1 LAVSS
6 WFRANPEGA
15 PAYAPDPPAWPLV
28 ALVLAGSLLVQSTLE
43 PLLPIRGSIVSWVLL
58 LVLWYAIRT
67 GTGGGFVLGLI
78 AGACE
83 DALAGNTGAA
93 WTFSTALVGAA
104 AGRLAR
110 TWLADTKVALVPG
123 VALATLVRFALFSA
137 SMAAEG
143 RMLTLAQA
151 HFHAALW
158 QALLNALVALA
169 LLAAFP
175 QLGRYGAPHR

>member
-1 LAVSS
+1 MSS

-28 ALVLAGSLLVQSTLE
+28 ALTLLGALLVQSTLE
-43 PLLPIRGSIVSWVLL
+43 PLLPIRGATVSWVLL
-58 LVLWYAIRT
+58 LVLWCANRT
-67 GTGGGFVLGLI
+67 GTGAGFVLGLV

-93 WTFSTALVGAA
+93 WTFSTALVGAG

-110 TWLADTKVALVPG
+110 TWLGDTKLALVPG
-123 VALATLVRFALFSA
+123 VALATLVRYALFNA
-137 SMAAEG
+137 LMVAQG
-143 RMLTLAQA
+143 RMLPLALM
-151 HFHAALW
+151 HFHEALW
-158 QALLNALVALA
+158 QALFNALVALA

-175 QLGRYGAPHR
+175 MLGRYGAPHR

>member
-1 LAVSS
+1 VSS
-6 WFRANPEGA
+6 WFRASPDAGA

-28 ALVLAGSLLVQSTLE
+28 ALSLFAALLVQSSIE
-43 PLLPIRGSIVSWVLL
+43 PLFPIRGATVSWVLL
-58 LVLWYAIRT
+58 LVLWYANRT

-93 WTFSTALVGAA
+93 WTFSTALVGAGV
-104 AGRLAR
+104 GRLAR
-110 TWLADTKVALVPG
+110 TWLGDTKLTLVPG
-123 VALATLVRFALFSA
+123 VALATLVRYVLFSA
-137 SMAAEG
+137 LMTIEG
-143 RMLTLAQA
+143 RMLPLGLA
-151 HFHAALW
+151 HFHAVLW
-158 QALLNALVALA
+158 QSLFDALVALA

>member
-1 LAVSS
+1 MSS

-28 ALVLAGSLLVQSTLE
+28 ALALLGALIVQSTLE
-43 PLLPIRGSIVSWVLL
+43 PLVPIRGTLVSWVLL

-67 GTGGGFVLGLI
+67 GSGGGFVLGLI

-93 WTFSTALVGAA
+93 WTFSTALVGAGV
-104 AGRLAR
+104 GRLAR

-123 VALATLVRFALFSA
+123 VALATLLRYALFSA
-137 SMAAEG
+137 IMTAQG
-143 RMLTLAQA
+143 RMLPLGLA

-158 QALLNALVALA
+158 QALLDALA
-169 LLAAFP
+169 ALLLLAAFP

>member
-1 LAVSS
+1 VSS

-28 ALVLAGSLLVQSTLE
+28 ALTLVGALLVQSTLE
-43 PLLPIRGSIVSWVLL
+43 PLLPIRGTTISWVLL
-58 LVLWYAIRT
+58 LVLWYANRT
-67 GTGGGFVLGLI
+67 GTAGGFVLGLV

-93 WTFSTALVGAA
+93 WTFSTALVGAG

-110 TWLADTKVALVPG
+110 TWLGDTKLALVPG
-123 VALATLVRFALFSA
+123 VALATLVRYALFSA
-137 SMAAEG
+137 LMTMEG
-143 RMLTLAQA
+143 RMLPLGLA

-158 QALLNALVALA
+158 QSLLNALVALA
-169 LLAAFP
+169 LLATLP

>member
-1 LAVSS
+1 VSS
-6 WFRANPEGA
+6 WFRANPEAGA
-15 PAYAPDPPAWPLV
+15 PAYAPDAPAWPLV
-28 ALVLAGSLLVQSTLE
+28 ALALAVALLVQSTLE
-43 PLLPIRGSIVSWVLL
+43 PLFPIRGATISWVLL

-110 TWLADTKVALVPG
+110 TWLADTKLALLPG
-123 VALATLVRFALFSA
+123 VALATLLRYALFSA
-137 SMAAEG
+137 ILAAEG
-143 RMLTLAQA
+143 RMLPLALA
-151 HFHAALW
+151 HFHAAAW
-158 QALLNALVALA
+158 QALLDGLVALA
-169 LLAAFP
+169 LLALFP
-175 QLGRYGAPHR
+175 QLGRYGAPRR